1 MTELFAFA
9 FGTAVLVWLSRK
21 PLNQPGRHGF
31 YRFFAWEAI
40 LGLVVLNHK
49 EWGEHPD
56 SPHQIAS
63 WILMLTSI
71 FLVISAVLLLKGK
84 GHKNKGQASKERDDA
99 ALYEFEK
106 TTQLVTSGIF
116 RYIRHPMYTSLI
128 ALAWGA
134 FCQNPSWPGAAIA
147 GFASVCLLLT
157 AKADEAECL
166 AYFGEPYAAYMK
178 TTRRFIPYL
187 I

>member
-1 MTELFAFA
+1 
-9 FGTAVLVWLSRK
+9 
-21 PLNQPGRHGF
+21 
-31 YRFFAWEAI
+31 
-40 LGLVVLNHK
+40 
-49 EWGEHPD
+49 
-56 SPHQIAS
+56 
-63 WILMLTSI
+63 MLTSI
-71 FLVISAVLLLKGK
+71 FLVVAAVRLLKG
-84 GHKNKGQASKERDDA
+84 KGQASKERNNDA

-134 FCQNPSWPGAAIA
+134 YCQDPSWPGAVIA

-166 AYFGEPYAAYMK
+166 AYFGEAYAAYMK
-178 TTRRFIPYL
+178 TTQRFVPYL

>member
-1 MTELFAFA
+1 MPEILAFA
-9 FGTAVLVWLSRK
+9 AGTAVLIWLSRK
-21 PLNQPGRHGF
+21 PLSTPGRHGF

-49 EWGEHPD
+49 EWGEQPF

-63 WILMLTSI
+63 WVLMLTSI
-71 FLVISAVLLLKGK
+71 FLVISAVRLLKGK
-84 GHKNKGQASKERDDA
+84 GQANTERDDA

-116 RYIRHPMYTSLI
+116 GYIRHPMYSSLI

-134 FCQNPSWPGAAIA
+134 YCQNPSWPGATIA

-157 AKADEAECL
+157 AKADAAECL
-166 AYFGEPYAAYMK
+166 AYFGEPFAAYMK